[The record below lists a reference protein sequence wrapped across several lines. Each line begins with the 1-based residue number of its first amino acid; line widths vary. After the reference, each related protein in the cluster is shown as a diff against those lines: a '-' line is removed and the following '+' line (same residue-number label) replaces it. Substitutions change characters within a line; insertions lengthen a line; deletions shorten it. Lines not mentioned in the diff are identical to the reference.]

1 MGNPPNAW
9 KQIPGEC
16 RVGGAGSSAT
26 VFSLLGENVLPAQL
40 VTCHCALAAC
50 AEHSVLQS
58 LSDVQNILNKN
69 KGSFRSTIRKF
80 FWCWVMSH
88 WKRCFWSG
96 TSEPHY
102 VLLPCDRWQQRG
114 TLTKWRL
121 TWECVW
127 SKGMELDSSIW
138 NDGHP
143 LMVINACWTLMEIK
157 QWMWVCEAVSGVF
170 QKRWKR
176 CERQAT
182 FWTAVLMQV
191 LVHCWWICI
200 ANGSDWVEK

>member
-88 WKRCFWSG
+88 WKRCFRSG

-102 VLLPCDRWQQRG
+102 VLLPCDRWQQSG
-114 TLTKWRL
+114 SLTERRL
-121 TWECVW
+121 TWKWVW
-127 SKGMELDSSIW
+127 SKGVELNCSMQKKLCLPTLTD
-138 NDGHP
+138 
-143 LMVINACWTLMEIK
+143 ACWMFMEAT
-157 QWMWVCEAVSGVF
+157 QWMRAQWSRAWCVSTVVMVGHLC
-170 QKRWKR
+170 W
-176 CERQAT
+176 CL
-182 FWTAVLMQV
+182 FWRGQHAGSCSLLMKM
-191 LVHCWWICI
+191 H
-200 ANGSDWVEK
+200 S